1 MTRQFLP
8 DGLVKALGCLITAA
22 LGLLALGFLAR
33 LAWWLVCLG
42 WGAL

>member
-8 DGLVKALGCLITAA
+8 D
-22 LGLLALGFLAR
+22 GLLALGFLAR